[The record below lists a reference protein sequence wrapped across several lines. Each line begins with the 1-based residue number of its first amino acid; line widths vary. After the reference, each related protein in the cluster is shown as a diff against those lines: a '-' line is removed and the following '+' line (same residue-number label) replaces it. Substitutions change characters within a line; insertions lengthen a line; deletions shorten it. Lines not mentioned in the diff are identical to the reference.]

1 MVWIDVTIKKCSCRY
16 FRPAGNCSFSTSG
29 GGGGWGGG
37 WGWHL
42 QSLLRLL
49 GKLAAFYTNPP
60 FHHSVLTDHRWFQPF

>member
-29 GGGGWGGG
+29 GGVGGG
-37 WGWHL
+37 GGVGYL

-49 GKLAAFYTNPP
+49 GKLAAFYTDPP
-60 FHHSVLTDHRWFQPF
+60 FHHSVLSDHRGFQPF

>member
-1 MVWIDVTIKKCSCRY
+1 MLVLKNAHVD
-16 FRPAGNCSFSTSG
+16 TSALQAIARFLRQVVVG
-29 GGGGWGGG
+29 GGGGG